1 MATKKKAFALEDME
15 ISLEAKPVPPQGDGL
30 EKKTGDK
37 GAPLD
42 HQKILIDRCKDTLV
56 SKNFIIR
63 KDQALKLKIKK
74 KQLKAQGS
82 PKTESEMVIEAL
94 ESYLDGIEIR
104 DWQDAI

>member
-1 MATKKKAFALEDME
+1 MAKKKSSELEDIQ
-15 ISLEAKPVPPQGDGL
+15 ISLEAKPVQPQAEGV
-30 EKKTGDK
+30 EWRGDK

-42 HQKILIDRCKDTLV
+42 HQRILVDRCKDSLV

-74 KQLKAQGS
+74 KQLKTQGR
-82 PKTESEMVIEAL
+82 PRTESEMVIEAL